1 MKYYYLFT
9 SYISTIAKRT
19 FQGQLS
25 REGFTLVELLVV
37 LGLFTSIATLSLGAL
52 FNAHTING
60 RLQETQAILD
70 NINLSTQTVIRDIRF
85 GSDFYATSTL
95 STSVPIVRRN
105 CIYGGPDVCS
115 VLIFRPSDAVN
126 SLDRTAYYVKS
137 GVLYKDNYPKVGAAE
152 TLQMTSD
159 EVTIKS
165 LTFYVKGANTSDGS
179 SDEFGLIDYE
189 QPLIVMLLTGVTK
202 PSTRSIAPVTFSI
215 QTSMSARELDNK

>member
-1 MKYYYLFT
+1 MVNLTKRI
-9 SYISTIAKRT
+9 SYQS
-19 FQGQLS
+19 LS
-25 REGFTLVELLVV
+25 LEAFTLVELLVV

-52 FNAHTING
+52 FNAQTING

-95 STSVPIVRRN
+95 PSTIPTVRRN
-105 CIYGGPDVCS
+105 CMYGGPDVCP
-115 VLIFRPSDAVN
+115 VLIFRPSDAADD
-126 SLDRTAYYVKS
+126 SDRIAYYVKN
-137 GVLYKDNYPKVGAAE
+137 GVLYKDSYPKTGPQE

-179 SDEFGLIDYE
+179 SDEFGLTDYE
-189 QPLIVMLLTGVTK
+189 QPLIIMLITGVTK
-202 PSTRSIAPVTFSI
+202 PSTRSIVPVVFSM

>member
-9 SYISTIAKRT
+9 SCISTIAKRT

-52 FNAHTING
+52 FNAQTING

-95 STSVPIVRRN
+95 PASVPIVRRN

-115 VLIFRPSDAVN
+115 VLIFRSSDAVN
-126 SLDRTAYYVKS
+126 SLDRVAYYVKS
-137 GVLYKDNYPKVGAAE
+137 GVLYKDSYPKVGTAE

-189 QPLIVMLLTGVTK
+189 QPLIIMLLTGVTK